1 MKPTPE
7 IIELA
12 KQIWK
17 KGWRQDIRE
26 GDWYMVKGHW
36 RPALSTAEMGGAT
49 VKQQGGGLIP
59 IPDLSTCLRW
69 LDNQGYLLRLYQG
82 TKKEELGNWIIWL
95 KHRDSDPFKAE
106 SHIPAYAP
114 TPEEACMLAMLKI
127 LEGEADQQRKDDEW
141 EAIRPDPQEEGDK

>member
-1 MKPTPE
+1 MNREQITPE

-49 VKQQGGGLIP
+49 VAQQGEGLVP
-59 IPDLSTCLRW
+59 IPDLSTCLW
-69 LDNQGYLLRLYQG
+69 
-82 TKKEELGNWIIWL
+82 WL
-95 KHRDSDPFKAE
+95 KGKTDFRVELWGHQRRETWICRWEGGLGDATKWKE
-106 SHIPAYAP
+106 AP
-114 TPEEACMLAMLKI
+114 TPTEAAYLAMIKI

>member
-1 MKPTPE
+1 MKSTPE

-59 IPDLSTCLRW
+59 IPTLTNCLDFIEKRTIRFYAFAIR
-69 LDNQGYLLRLYQG
+69 D
-82 TKKEELGNWIIWL
+82 KKPMFICDVPGDSLWI
-95 KHRDSDPFKAE
+95 KAE
-106 SHIPAYAP
+106 
-114 TPEEACMLAMLKI
+114 TREEAAMLAVIKI
-127 LEGEADQQRKDDEW
+127 LEGE
-141 EAIRPDPQEEGDK
+141 

>member
-49 VKQQGGGLIP
+49 VAQQGEGLVP
-59 IPDLSTCLRW
+59 IPDLSQCLRW
-69 LDNQGYLLRLYQG
+69 LTENGDPDEIDLAPY
-82 TKKEELGNWIIWL
+82 GNIWRI
-95 KHRDSDPFKAE
+95 HYDCFTYTHAE
-106 SHIPAYAP
+106 AP
-114 TPEEACMLAMLKI
+114 TPEEACMKAMLKI
-127 LEGEADQQRKDDEW
+127 LEGE
-141 EAIRPDPQEEGDK
+141 